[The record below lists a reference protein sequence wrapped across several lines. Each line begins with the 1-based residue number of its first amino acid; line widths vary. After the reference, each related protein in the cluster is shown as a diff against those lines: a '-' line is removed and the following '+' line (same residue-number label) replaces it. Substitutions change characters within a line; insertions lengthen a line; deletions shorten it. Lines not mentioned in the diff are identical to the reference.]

1 MREDQRLYLDCQIS
15 HSDHNLTLKAPFTL
29 WRKLLRTCGEMLRSL
44 FYRKLGLRGTRDQ
57 PTFSRE
63 NQAIPA
69 SGSPTASFL
78 WTPRAYHLSPQNSTH
93 HIQDCVPA
101 NDTLWSKRRLC
112 HDAQWVFI
120 KLAAWRGCDM
130 MKGGVGC

>member
-1 MREDQRLYLDCQIS
+1 M
-15 HSDHNLTLKAPFTL
+15 P
-29 WRKLLRTCGEMLRSL
+29 
-44 FYRKLGLRGTRDQ
+44 GTSPCSQ
-57 PTFSRE
+57 EE

-69 SGSPTASFL
+69 SDSPAASFL
-78 WTPRAYHLSPQNSTH
+78 WTPRAYHLSPQNSTQ

-101 NDTLWSKRRLC
+101 DDTLRSKRRLR

-120 KLAAWRGCDM
+120 KLAAWTGCDM